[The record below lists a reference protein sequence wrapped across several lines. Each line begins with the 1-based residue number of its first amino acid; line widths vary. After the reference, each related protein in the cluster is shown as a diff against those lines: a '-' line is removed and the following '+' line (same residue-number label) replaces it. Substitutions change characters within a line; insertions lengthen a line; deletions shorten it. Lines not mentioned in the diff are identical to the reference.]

1 MTLRQCGIG
10 SQYYCLTTG
19 QRDQTIKFL
28 NLECLKVFD
37 DRAIL
42 FIPDKLKTTRPG
54 HHLPP
59 LELKAYKD
67 VELCVVSHL
76 RQYIKLTENLRKGD
90 DKQLLLSYVKPHKP
104 ISTTTLSMVCSHYER
119 IRG

>member
-1 MTLRQCGIG
+1 MTLRQCRIG

-42 FIPDKLKTTRPG
+42 FIPHKLKIKRPG
-54 HHLPP
+54 HHLLP

-67 VELCVVSHL
+67 VELYVVSHL
-76 RQYIKLTENLRKGD
+76 RQYIKLAKNLRKGD
-90 DKQLLLSYVKPHKP
+90 DK
-104 ISTTTLSMVCSHYER
+104 
-119 IRG
+119 